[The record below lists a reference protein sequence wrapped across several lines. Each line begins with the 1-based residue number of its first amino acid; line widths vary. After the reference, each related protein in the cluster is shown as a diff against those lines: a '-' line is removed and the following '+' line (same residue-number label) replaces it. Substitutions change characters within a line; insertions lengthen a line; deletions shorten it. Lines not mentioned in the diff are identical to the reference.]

1 MPPHARP
8 RPVAEYQHT
17 LSRLMRQMAGDA
29 RVPTRLRASVG
40 EALRILNDMLRD
52 GELVDEA
59 VQSGTTHPED

>member
-1 MPPHARP
+1 
-8 RPVAEYQHT
+8 
-17 LSRLMRQMAGDA
+17 MRQMAGDA

-59 VQSGTTHPED
+59 VQSSPADSED